1 VTPSNR
7 LPKVGLHI
15 VPNPYSKSGGNTLLV
30 SARAYRSKWVT
41 LTCFC
46 KRARKDG
53 TCKTLDQVK
62 LAPRVKVEHKFPAST
77 RGRMAAPSTNP
88 PGGSP
93 SRSDG
98 TTE

>member
-1 VTPSNR
+1 MNRQGEVLGAASAAVVDVKR

-15 VPNPYSKSGGNTLLV
+15 VPNPYSKTGGNTLLI

-53 TCKTLDQVK
+53 SCKTIDQLV
-62 LAPRVKVEHKFPAST
+62 LLPRVRVEHKDRA
-77 RGRMAAPSTNP
+77 
-88 PGGSP
+88 
-93 SRSDG
+93 
-98 TTE
+98 